1 MTQRVI
7 VTGGATGIGRAI
19 SQRFVRDGA
28 SVILVGRRAE
38 VLEKT
43 ATDLRAMSG
52 AEVRTASAD
61 LRSPEA
67 VAGLVYDISGAGRVD
82 ALVLNA
88 GGNFG
93 KDADAADPAQ
103 QLTQVAD
110 AYRADFDGNVLPT
123 VLLGEALLP
132 HMTRPGGRVVAIGS
146 VAGLRGSGSYG
157 VAKAAVH
164 AWVWDASMRVAAEGV
179 TVNAVAPG
187 YVPDTEFW
195 TERLQQD
202 PGLEANRLARIPL
215 GRAGTP
221 QEIAEAVAYFTSGG
235 AGWTTGQIL
244 QVNGGT
250 LLGHG

>member
-1 MTQRVI
+1 MTQRVV
-7 VTGGATGIGRAI
+7 VTGGGTGIGRAI

-61 LRSPEA
+61 LRSPDA
-67 VAGLVYDISGAGRVD
+67 VAGLVYDITGAGPVD

-93 KDADAADPAQ
+93 QDMANEAP
-103 QLTQVAD
+103 QLTRLAE

-157 VAKAAVH
+157 AAKAAIH

-187 YVPDTEFW
+187 YVPDTDFW

-202 PGLEANRLARIPL
+202 PGLEANRLARIPM

-221 QEIAEAVAYFTSGG
+221 QEVAEAVAYFTSGG

>member
-1 MTQRVI
+1 MAMRVV
-7 VTGGATGIGRAI
+7 VTGGGTGIGRAVA
-19 SQRFVRDGA
+19 QRFVRDGA
-28 SVILVGRRAE
+28 SVVLVGRRAE
-38 VLEKT
+38 VLEDT
-43 ATDLRAMSG
+43 ASDLRAMSG

-61 LRSPEA
+61 LRSPDA
-67 VAGLVYDISGAGRVD
+67 VAGLASDITGAGPVD

-93 KDADAADPAQ
+93 QDGDSADEVE
-103 QLTQVAD
+103 QLTRLAQ
-110 AYRADFDGNVLPT
+110 AYRADFDGNVVPT

-132 HMTRPGGRVVAIGS
+132 YMTRPGGRVVAISS
-146 VAGLRGSGSYG
+146 VAGLRGAGSYG
-157 VAKAAVH
+157 AAKAAVN

-195 TERLQQD
+195 TERLKAN
-202 PGLEANRLARIPL
+202 PGLEASRLARIPMA
-215 GRAGTP
+215 RAGTP
-221 QEIAEAVAYFTSGG
+221 LEVAEAVAYFASGG